1 MIKNK
6 LIKAQNKVRVFCS
19 PCFAF
24 FISITLTIFSTGCS
38 PSDNKADIL
47 VNEES
52 NKSVDVSPKLIKK
65 SSVKKLLD
73 YAPTVDGTRQ
83 GFWLGGS
90 PPINKRASR
99 IDTYYKMV
107 ASKKPNHLL
116 VKLQFEGVKSDD
128 AYITFQALDGAEIA
142 VTQPLKWLLTADA
155 VSEVSFEV
163 KIPETVSYLT
173 LNTSQKGKGSSRA
186 FILEETKHK

>member
-1 MIKNK
+1 MIKNQ
-6 LIKAQNKVRVFCS
+6 LIKVRNKARISSS
-19 PCFAF
+19 PCFVF
-24 FISITLTIFSTGCS
+24 FTSIVLTLFFTGCS

-52 NKSVDVSPKLIKK
+52 NKSLDVTPQLIKK
-65 SSVKKLLD
+65 NSVNKLLN
-73 YAPTVDGTRQ
+73 YAPTVNERRQ

-107 ASKKPNHLL
+107 ASDKPNHLL
-116 VKLQFEGVKSDD
+116 VKLQFEGVKFDD
-128 AYITFQALDGAEIA
+128 AYITFKALDGAEI
-142 VTQPLKWLLTADA
+142 VSTQQLKWLLKADA

-163 KIPETVSYLT
+163 KIPEKVSYLT
-173 LNTSQKGKGSSRA
+173 LYTSQEGKGASRA
-186 FILEETKHK
+186 FILQETKHK

>member
-1 MIKNK
+1 MRRKQ
-6 LIKAQNKVRVFCS
+6 LLEVQNKVRISRS
-19 PCFAF
+19 PCFVF
-24 FISITLTIFSTGCS
+24 FTVIVLTLFFTGCS

-52 NKSVDVSPKLIKK
+52 NKNLDVTPKLTKK
-65 SSVKKLLD
+65 NSVNKLLN
-73 YAPTVDGTRQ
+73 YAPTVDERRQ

-107 ASKKPNHLL
+107 VSDKPNHLL

-128 AYITFQALDGAEIA
+128 AYITFKALDGAEI
-142 VTQPLKWLLTADA
+142 VSTQQLKWFLIADA

-163 KIPETVSYLT
+163 KVPETLSYLT
-173 LNTSQKGKGSSRA
+173 LYTSQEGKGASRA
-186 FILEETKHK
+186 FILQETKHK